1 MSSSMTQ
8 QTGNYPLENHQR
20 KYEVTSE
27 CSHTADLAIENTKQP
42 NNRKLTETRRTR
54 IKGLP
59 FA

>member
-1 MSSSMTQ
+1 MTQ